1 MPCVHD
7 DGPGM
12 QCQWEKQLIQSIEYN
27 STSSCTLHHAIA
39 IRTLFNRLFG
49 ATNCLCWI
57 TDTYI

>member
-1 MPCVHD
+1 MM
-7 DGPGM
+7 GQGM
-12 QCQWEKQLIQSIEYN
+12 QWQWEKQLIQSIEYN